1 MSDPRHEEKVRLATE
16 VVEAVARLFHALL
29 DDHELGPDV
38 VDLSLRAGTI
48 RDELEERSRFQ
59 NEGG

>member
-1 MSDPRHEEKVRLATE
+1 MSDPRHEARVAAANE
-16 VVEAVARLFHALL
+16 VVAAVARLFHLL
-29 DDHELGPDV
+29 VEDHELGPDV